1 MRSPMIVVWALVLGL
16 LPAALLAQGSS
27 DEAAVWSAVERQWR
41 AVQGDDASWV
51 EEMLSGDFVGWPTE
65 SPAPRNKTST
75 RLWNDFDSRQTEL
88 LEFELYPLSI
98 IVHGNM
104 AVVHYLYTAARE
116 ADDEVTTR
124 NGRFTDVLVR
134 DDDDWKFIAWHGG
147 DDAE

>member
-1 MRSPMIVVWALVLGL
+1 MQSRMIVAGALLL
-16 LPAALLAQGSS
+16 AFLPAGLRAQGSS

-41 AVQGDDASWV
+41 AVQRDDASWV

-98 IVHGNM
+98 IVHGNV

-116 ADDEVTTR
+116 QNDEITTQ

-134 DDDDWKFIAWHGG
+134 DDGDWKFIAWHGG
-147 DDAE
+147 DDGE

>member
-51 EEMLSGDFVGWPTE
+51 EEMLSGDFVGWPSG

-116 ADDEVTTR
+116 EDDEVTTR